1 MEATHFASNASESIL
16 ATPEQPQRSASGFS
30 DSSEDD
36 SPASAPVPNTRGG
49 TPLGAPIPRNPA
61 STGFKINLGAVKR
74 DPVDNIKPLAVPH
87 TPKADVV
94 ARLDARLGEVEGKG
108 AIGDG
113 GTLMSTVEVA
123 STFRVSG
130 AGLAEVSPSWA
141 SPSSSASP
149 AAAAKARL
157 QQGAAYKAL
166 AARAP
171 SDSQWGVVELGEKLG
186 QGTYGSVYRAITQ
199 GVGGQTPKGA
209 DGLAAKLLKLD
220 AKNAVAVAREVEIL
234 KQADHPNI
242 VGYYDYFLRLGPDG
256 GEPVLWLLLEYCALG
271 SVLDVMQGQ
280 GAAMTEPQSALVLRE
295 VLTALHYMHTDL
307 RALHRDVKAA
317 NVLLTK
323 AGKVKLGDLGV
334 AAQVY
339 NTMQKRGTMIG
350 TPHWMAPE
358 AFGSVTAIDAST
370 YDTKVDMW
378 GVGITAIELATM
390 KPPNSDLST
399 VFDIILAIVNGPPP
413 TLPPDKKAPAL
424 AAFIGAALVKDP
436 AARPDAATLL
446 KHPFLASAD
455 DGALGPIVKRGVPAI
470 APL

>member
-1 MEATHFASNASESIL
+1 MRGWRRGRFTRIQRGGVGQGTSWVHTLGRQAARGVGGWEVCGGLDATLQQSRVAPPTLDTTPRLTLTPFPSGRPPSSPFKARACAYALPESAFDSSSSEGAAREAWRTANLKRYEAMEATHFASNASESIL
-16 ATPEQPQRSASGFS
+16 ATPQQPQRSASGFS

-49 TPLGAPIPRNPA
+49 TPLGAPIPPNPA

-113 GTLMSTVEVA
+113 GTLMSTVEID

-149 AAAAKARL
+149 AAATKARL

-234 KQADHPNI
+234 KQVSSRNAPH
-242 VGYYDYFLRLGPDG
+242 VGC
-256 GEPVLWLLLEYCALG
+256 V
-271 SVLDVMQGQ
+271 GQ
-280 GAAMTEPQSALVLRE
+280 E
-295 VLTALHYMHTDL
+295 
-307 RALHRDVKAA
+307 RAYSH
-317 NVLLTK
+317 
-323 AGKVKLGDLGV
+323 
-334 AAQVY
+334 
-339 NTMQKRGTMIG
+339 
-350 TPHWMAPE
+350 HH
-358 AFGSVTAIDAST
+358 S
-370 YDTKVDMW
+370 
-378 GVGITAIELATM
+378 
-390 KPPNSDLST
+390 
-399 VFDIILAIVNGPPP
+399 
-413 TLPPDKKAPAL
+413 
-424 AAFIGAALVKDP
+424 
-436 AARPDAATLL
+436 
-446 KHPFLASAD
+446 
-455 DGALGPIVKRGVPAI
+455 
-470 APL
+470 